1 MIDRITTISL
11 TLLLTVF
18 LAACDGGATRQAESA
33 ETDVTPLDY
42 LPALKGDYFRLDSA
56 IVGRPYHIYVR
67 FPEGYQQAPEKR
79 YPVIYLLDGDSMFPV
94 LAGNHMFLHY
104 DEKIPEAIIVG
115 IAYGGFDPSINWRD
129 VDFSTEAPD
138 WERSGGAEKF
148 HAFLEQELLPE
159 VESRYRA
166 DAERRVIYGQSR
178 GGFMVLYSA
187 FNHPDVF
194 WGRIAGNPS
203 LHPSKEQFY
212 VEPAE
217 AQRDDLTLIIGSST
231 EDRYVENRELALDWY
246 SRWQTRDDAP
256 WAIHFEEIEGG
267 THAASAPDIYR
278 YGLQQLFHD
287 EIESAREAAAA
298 AAAQH

>member
-1 MIDRITTISL
+1 MIARISAVSL
-11 TLLLTVF
+11 TLLLT
-18 LAACDGGATRQAESA
+18 LLCAGCDSRPADGANNTKAEF
-33 ETDVTPLDY
+33 VPLDY
-42 LPALKGDYFRLDSA
+42 LPALKGDYFKLDSE

-67 FPEGYQQAPEKR
+67 LPEGYQQAPEKQ
-79 YPVIYLLDGDSMFPV
+79 YPVIYLLDGDSLFPV
-94 LAGNHMFLHY
+94 LAGNHIFLHY
-104 DEKIPEAIIVG
+104 DDKIPEAIIVG
-115 IAYGGFDPSINWRD
+115 IAYGGFDPSVNWRD

-138 WERSGGAEKF
+138 WKRSGGVEKF
-148 HAFLEQELLPE
+148 HAFLEKELLPE

-203 LHPSKEQFY
+203 LHPSKEQFD
-212 VEPAE
+212 VEPATT
-217 AQRDDLTLIIGSST
+217 QRDDLMLIIGSST

-246 SRWQTRDDAP
+246 SRWKSRDAAP
-256 WAIHFEEIEGG
+256 WEIHLKEIQGG

-278 YGLQQLFHD
+278 YGMQQLFHD
-287 EIESAREAAAA
+287 EIERAREAAAV
-298 AAAQH
+298 AAQH